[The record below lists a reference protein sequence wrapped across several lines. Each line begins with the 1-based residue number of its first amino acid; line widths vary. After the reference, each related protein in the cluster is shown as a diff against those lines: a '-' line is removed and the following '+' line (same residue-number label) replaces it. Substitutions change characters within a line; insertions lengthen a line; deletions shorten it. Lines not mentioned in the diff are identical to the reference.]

1 MTMIACL
8 AHIRRKFYDARP
20 QNYSSKS
27 VPHKGVTLCNELF
40 ALDKSLKDLS
50 INERYDQRLKLVK
63 TNLEGF
69 FDWCESLTAHGKL
82 GVALNYALNQKERM
96 MIALKDGRLVLSNN
110 LAERGIKT
118 LVMGA
123 KISGLPFNLPSKST
137 KYYTLRTLLI
147 IGVSDFYL

>member
-1 MTMIACL
+1 MIACL
-8 AHIRRKFYDARP
+8 AHIRLKFYNACP
-20 QNYSSKS
+20 KNYSSKS

-40 ALDKSLKDLS
+40 VLDKSLKDLS

-96 MIALKDGRLVLSNN
+96 MIVLKDGRLVLSNN

-118 LVMGA
+118 LVMGR
-123 KISGLPFNLPSKST
+123 KYLDYLLTYLPNRQNTPLEAYLPWHPKVQMEC
-137 KYYTLRTLLI
+137 R
-147 IGVSDFYL
+147 